1 MTGAGFK
8 TLLLAVFA
16 TAAAV
21 AVAPAFAGTEL
32 ALSEAGGARFPDRG
46 YVLTLPSGMDL
57 DASRVEVREN
67 GTRVSQV
74 SIVPA
79 GEAEDGQ
86 FAVVLVLDATLT
98 MRGKAI
104 EDAVAAARAFAE
116 RRNPN
121 QQLAVVTFNNKST
134 VLLPFTTS
142 EQAIAKALEST
153 PPLACCT
160 PLYDAVDT
168 ALSLL
173 DRAEIAAGSVVLLS
187 DGADTGSR
195 TNPEQV
201 TARARK
207 AHVRIFSV
215 GLRSPVFRPATLDHL
230 AAATGGDYTEAASSS
245 DLERTFDAL
254 GAKLASEYLLRYR
267 SQAPPHTEVHVA
279 VVVEGVEGFA
289 GTEYRT
295 PALPGEP
302 GAPFHRSAVERFLR
316 SPAGM
321 VSAAAFAAL
330 FVALA
335 VAALVRPRARTLRRR
350 MAEFVT
356 LAVPEAEAERVRQ
369 RELMLARAE
378 KSFERTRWWARFKQ
392 DLELA
397 DIQTPAAYI
406 VAGAVVGTLVAV
418 WILYLIGGLLVAWIG
433 LTVPFVVRAVISR
446 KLERKRR
453 KFADQLPDNLQVLS
467 SAMRAG
473 HSLVGALSVVVEDC
487 PEPSRAEFRRV
498 IADEQLG
505 VPLEEAFNVVA
516 GRMASRELEQVGLVA
531 ALQRETGGNTAEV
544 LDRVAETI
552 RGRFEL
558 RRLVRTL
565 TAQGRMSRWVVSL
578 LPVGLL
584 LLITSISPAYM
595 RPLYV
600 NPVGRVL
607 LVIAAVM
614 IVAGSLVIRRI
625 VDIKV

>member
-1 MTGAGFK
+1 MTRSLIR
-8 TLLLAVFA
+8 TTLLAVV
-16 TAAAV
+16 AALAL
-21 AVAPAFAGTEL
+21 APAGLAEGGLELTEV
-32 ALSEAGGARFPDRG
+32 GGARFPDRAS
-46 YVLTLPSGMDL
+46 VLTLPAGMYL
-57 DASRVEVREN
+57 DAGRVEVREN
-67 GTRVSQV
+67 GDPVSRV

-79 GEAEDGQ
+79 DAAEAGQ
-86 FAVVLVLDATLT
+86 FGVVLVLDATLT

-104 EDAVAAARAFAE
+104 EDAVAAARAFAD

-195 TNPEQV
+195 TSPEQV
-201 TARARK
+201 AARARK

-215 GLRSPVFRPATLDHL
+215 GLRSPFFRPATLERL

-267 SQAPPHTEVHVA
+267 SQAPPHTDVHVA

-289 GTEYRT
+289 GAEYRT
-295 PALPGEP
+295 PALPDQP
-302 GAPFHRSAVERFLR
+302 GAPFHRSAAERFLR

-321 VSAAAFAAL
+321 VSAAAFAA
-330 FVALA
+330 FFIALA
-335 VAALVRPRARTLRRR
+335 VAALARPRARTLRRR

-356 LAVPEAEAERVRQ
+356 LAAPEAEAERVRQ

-406 VAGAVVGTLVAV
+406 VTGAVFGTIVSV
-418 WILYLIGGLLVAWIG
+418 WILYAIGGLLVAWIG
-433 LTVPFVVRAVISR
+433 LAVPLVVRSVIRR

-467 SAMRAG
+467 SALRAG

-516 GRMASRELEQVGLVA
+516 GRMASQELEQVALVA

-607 LVIAAVM
+607 LVVAAVM

>member
-1 MTGAGFK
+1 VSLRT
-8 TLLLAVFA
+8 VV
-16 TAAAV
+16 AAAFV
-21 AVAPAFAGTEL
+21 AAFALAPAAFAESDFDL
-32 ALSEAGGARFPDRG
+32 AEVGGARFPDRG
-46 YVLTLPSGMDL
+46 YVLTLPDGMYL

-67 GTRVSQV
+67 GSPVSQV
-74 SIVPA
+74 SVVPA

-86 FAVVLVLDATLT
+86 FAVVLVIDASLS
-98 MRGKAI
+98 MRGRPI
-104 EDAVAAARAFAE
+104 DDAVAAARAFAG
-116 RRNPN
+116 RRSAT
-121 QQLAVVTFNNKST
+121 QQLAVVAFNSQSK
-134 VLLPFTTS
+134 VVLPFTTD
-142 EQAIAKALEST
+142 EKAIEAALAS
-153 PPLACCT
+153 PPALARGT
-160 PLYDAVDT
+160 HIYDAVST
-168 ALSLL
+168 GIGLL
-173 DRAEIAAGSVVLLS
+173 EGANVAAGSIIVLS
-187 DGADTGSR
+187 DGSDTGSAALAKD
-195 TNPEQV
+195 V
-201 TARARK
+201 SARARD
-207 AHVRIFSV
+207 AHVRVFSV
-215 GLRSPVFRPATLDHL
+215 GLRSKSFKPEPLQAL
-230 AAATGGDYTEAASSS
+230 AQQAGGEYTEATSSD
-245 DLERTFDAL
+245 DLERVFDQL
-254 GAKLASEYLLRYR
+254 GVKLASEYLLRYR
-267 SQAPPHTEVHVA
+267 SQAPPHTDVHVA

-289 GTEYRT
+289 GAEYRT
-295 PALPGEP
+295 PALPDQP
-302 GAPFHRSAVERFLR
+302 GAPFHRSAAERFLR

-321 VSAAAFAAL
+321 VSAAAFAA
-330 FVALA
+330 FFIALA
-335 VAALVRPRARTLRRR
+335 VAALARPRARTLRRR

-356 LAVPEAEAERVRQ
+356 LAAPEAEAERVRQ

-406 VAGAVVGTLVAV
+406 VTGAVLGTIVGV
-418 WILYLIGGLLVAWIG
+418 WVLYVIGGLLVAWIG
-433 LTVPFVVRAVISR
+433 LAVPLVVRSVIRR

-467 SAMRAG
+467 SALRAG

-516 GRMASRELEQVGLVA
+516 GRMASQELEQVALVA

-607 LVIAAVM
+607 LVVAAVM

>member
-1 MTGAGFK
+1 MTNSRQK
-8 TLLLAVFA
+8 TALFAVIVA
-16 TAAAV
+16 MAAAV
-21 AVAPAFAGTEL
+21 VAPASAATEL
-32 ALSEAGGARFPDRG
+32 TLSEADGARFPDRG
-46 YVLTLPSGMDL
+46 YVLTLPAGMYL

-67 GTRVSQV
+67 GVPVSQV
-74 SIVPA
+74 SVVPA
-79 GEAEDGQ
+79 DEAEAGQ
-86 FAVVLVLDATLT
+86 FAVVLVIDASFS
-98 MRGKAI
+98 MHGQAI
-104 EDAVAAARAFAE
+104 EDAVAAARSFAG
-116 RRNPN
+116 RRSAT
-121 QQLAVVTFNNKST
+121 QQLAIVAFNSESKVV
-134 VLLPFTTS
+134 LPFTTD
-142 EQAIAKALEST
+142 EKAIEAALAT
-153 PPLACCT
+153 PPALARGT
-160 PLYDAVDT
+160 HIYDAVST
-168 ALSLL
+168 GVELL
-173 DRAEIAAGSVVLLS
+173 EGTKVAAGSIIVLS
-187 DGADTGSR
+187 DGSDTGSAAFAK
-195 TNPEQV
+195 V
-201 TARARK
+201 VSARARD
-207 AHVRIFSV
+207 AHVRVFSV
-215 GLRSPVFRPATLDHL
+215 GLHSKSFKPGPLQALAEQAGGEYSEARSS
-230 AAATGGDYTEAASSS
+230 E
-245 DLERTFDAL
+245 DLERIFDAL

-267 SQAPPHTEVHVA
+267 SQARPRTDVHVA
-279 VVVEGVEGFA
+279 VVVEGLDGFA

-295 PALPGEP
+295 PALPDEP
-302 GAPFHRSAVERFLR
+302 GAPFHRSAAERFLR
-316 SPAGM
+316 SAAGM
-321 VSAAAFAAL
+321 ISAAAFAA
-330 FVALA
+330 FFIALA

-356 LAVPEAEAERVRQ
+356 LAAPEAEAERARQ

-378 KSFERTRWWARFKQ
+378 KSFERARWWARFKQ

-397 DIQTPAAYI
+397 DVQTPPAYI
-406 VAGAVVGTLVAV
+406 VAGAALGTLVAV
-418 WILYLIGGLLVAWIG
+418 WILYLIAGLLVAWIG
-433 LTVPFVVRAVISR
+433 LSVPFVVRTVIGR

-516 GRMASRELEQVGLVA
+516 GRMASRELEQVALVA

-584 LLITSISPAYM
+584 LLISSISPGYM
-595 RPLYV
+595 RPLFV

-607 LVIAAVM
+607 LVVAGVM